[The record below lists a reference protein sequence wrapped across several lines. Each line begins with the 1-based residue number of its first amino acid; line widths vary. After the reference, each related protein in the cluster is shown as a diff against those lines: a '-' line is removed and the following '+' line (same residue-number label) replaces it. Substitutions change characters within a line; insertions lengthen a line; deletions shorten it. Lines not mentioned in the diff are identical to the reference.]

1 MEFNSVIITD
11 ISNEISIEN
20 LDIDLSNNQL
30 NILNEN
36 IMTLSLDNLN
46 KSKNVKHDCSDNQDN
61 QDDREEEDCEID
73 VDLLK
78 KMIIRWIKLDDII
91 KEYNKEVKECK
102 NEKTQ
107 LEDKILEY
115 MNHTDQNEI
124 TVKDGKLEKKK
135 SETKESINEEYIKK
149 CLVNS
154 IDDVVMIDKLT
165 NIILNSR
172 AITESYKLARKMI
185 KTTNSKKSKKQ

>member
-1 MEFNSVIITD
+1 MEFNSVTITD

-20 LDIDLSNNQL
+20 LDIDLSDNQL

-36 IMTLSLDNLN
+36 IMALSLDNLN
-46 KSKNVKHDCSDNQDN
+46 NLKNFKHDDSDNQDN
-61 QDDREEEDCEID
+61 QDDDCEID

-172 AITESYKLARKMI
+172 AVTESYKLARKMI
-185 KTTNSKKSKKQ
+185 KTTNPKKGKKQ